1 MSAQD
6 QKPVTEGAAFDY
18 IIVGGGTAGL
28 LLANRLSKN
37 PGHKVL
43 VIEAGGRDNWIW
55 HHVPIGYLFAIGNP
69 RADWCYK
76 TEPVPGLNNRSIGYA
91 RGKVIGGCTAINAMV
106 YMRGQVQDYD
116 TWAQM
121 GLTGWGW
128 DDVLPYF
135 LKHEDHEG
143 GKSDMHGK
151 PIHGAGGEWR
161 VENARV
167 RWPLIEAVAAAGEQ
181 VGIPRVA
188 DFNLGSNEGSGYFQV
203 NQKKGRR
210 WSTASAFLKPVLEQR
225 RNITLLLQ
233 AQVEKIEFDTAT
245 ASGRPRAV
253 SVVVSDE
260 SGRRRFTAAREIIL
274 SAGAI
279 NSPQL
284 LQLSGIG
291 PAGLLKDHGI
301 DVLLDLPGVG
311 ENLQDHLQLRMI
323 YKVKG
328 LKTINETG
336 WLGKGL
342 MGLDYMLRRRGP
354 LTMAPSTFGMFT
366 RSSPEHDTPNVEFHI
381 QPLSLDAFGAPLH
394 SFPAFT
400 ASICNLRPTS
410 RGHVR
415 IKSADPRQAPA
426 IQPNYLSTEDDMRV
440 AVDSLKLTR
449 RLVAAPALAKYHPE
463 EYLPGAEI
471 RTEEDMRV
479 AAGQIGATIFHPVA
493 TAKMGVDSDPMAVL
507 DGRLRV
513 RGVDG
518 LRVIDASAMPLIT
531 SGNTASPTL
540 MIAEKGAEFILED
553 ARGS

>member
-6 QKPVTEGAAFDY
+6 EKPISEGVAFDY

-28 LLANRLSKN
+28 LLANRLSKDPKN
-37 PGHKVL
+37 KVL

-135 LKHEDHEG
+135 LRHEDHEN
-143 GKSDMHGK
+143 GKSDMHN
-151 PIHGAGGEWR
+151 AGGEWR

-167 RWPLIEAVAAAGEQ
+167 RWPLMEAVAEAGTQ
-181 VGIPRVA
+181 IGIPRVA
-188 DFNLGSNEGSGYFQV
+188 DFNLGNNEGSGYFQV
-203 NQKKGRR
+203 NQKKGMR
-210 WSTASAFLKPVLEQR
+210 WSTSSAFLKPVIDQR
-225 RNITLLLQ
+225 SNIGLLLK
-233 AQVEKIEFDTAT
+233 AHVEKIEFDTAT
-245 ASGRPRAV
+245 DTGRPRAK
-253 SVVVSDE
+253 SVIVSDDFE
-260 SGRRRFTAAREIIL
+260 RKRFTARREIIL

-279 NSPQL
+279 NSPQI

-291 PAGLLKDHGI
+291 PAALLKQHGI
-301 DVLLDLPGVG
+301 DVVQDAPGVG
-311 ENLQDHLQLRMI
+311 ENLQDHLQLRLI

-328 LKTINETG
+328 LKTINEMG
-336 WLGKGL
+336 WFGKGL
-342 MGLDYMLRRRGP
+342 MGLNYMLRRRGP

-366 RSSPEHDTPNVEFHI
+366 RSSPEHATPNVEFHI
-381 QPLSLDAFGAPLH
+381 QPLSLDAFGSPLH
-394 SFPAFT
+394 GFPAFT

-415 IKSADPRQAPA
+415 IKSRDPLQAPA

-449 RLVAAPALAKYHPE
+449 RLAAAPALAKYHPE
-463 EYLPGAEI
+463 EYLPGADIQSEA
-471 RTEEDMRV
+471 DMRV

-507 DGRLRV
+507 DGRLKV

-553 ARGS
+553 NRG

>member
-1 MSAQD
+1 MSAQE
-6 QKPVTEGAAFDY
+6 QKTITEGAAFDY

-28 LLANRLSKN
+28 LLANRLSRDPN
-37 PGHKVL
+37 NKVL

-121 GLTGWGW
+121 GLAGWGW
-128 DDVLPYF
+128 EDVLPYF
-135 LKHEDHEG
+135 LKHEDHEN
-143 GKSDMHGK
+143 GKAEAGGK
-151 PIHGAGGEWR
+151 PIHNAGGEWR

-167 RWPLIEAVAAAGEQ
+167 RWPLMEAVAEAGAQ
-181 VGIPRVA
+181 IGIPRVS
-188 DFNLGSNEGSGYFQV
+188 DFNRGSNEGSGYFQV
-203 NQKKGRR
+203 NQKKGMR
-210 WSTASAFLKPVLEQR
+210 WSAASAFLKPVIDSR
-225 RNITLLLQ
+225 RNITLLLK
-233 AQVEKIEFDTAT
+233 AQVEKVEFGTAT
-245 ASGRPRAV
+245 ETGRPRAK
-253 SVVVSDE
+253 SVIVSDE
-260 SGRRRFTAAREIIL
+260 SGRRRFTAQREIIL

-291 PAGLLKDHGI
+291 PADLLKQHGI
-301 DVLLDLPGVG
+301 DVVHDLPGVG

-328 LKTINETG
+328 LKTINEMG
-336 WLGKGL
+336 WFGKGL

-366 RSSPEHDTPNVEFHI
+366 RSSPEHETPNVEFHI
-381 QPLSLDAFGAPLH
+381 QPLSLDAFGSPLH

-415 IKSADPRQAPA
+415 IKSRDPLQPPA

-449 RLVAAPALAKYHPE
+449 RLVAAPALAKYGPE
-463 EYLPGAEI
+463 EYLPGADI
-471 RTEEDMRV
+471 RSEEDMRV
-479 AAGQIGATIFHPVA
+479 AAGQIGATIFHPVS
-493 TAKMGVDSDPMAVL
+493 TAKMGVESDPMAVL
-507 DGRLRV
+507 DGRLKV

-553 ARGS
+553 NRG

>member
-1 MSAQD
+1 MAMSAQD
-6 QKPVTEGAAFDY
+6 EKPITEGVPFEY

-28 LLANRLSKN
+28 LLANRLSRN
-37 PGHKVL
+37 PKIKVL

-55 HHVPIGYLFAIGNP
+55 HHIPIGYLFAIGNP

-121 GLTGWGW
+121 GLSGWGW

-135 LKHEDHEG
+135 LKHEDHES
-143 GKSDMHGK
+143 GKSDMHGS
-151 PIHGAGGEWR
+151 GGEWR

-167 RWPLIEAVAAAGEQ
+167 RWPLIEAVAEAGAQ
-181 VGIPRVA
+181 IGIPRVA
-188 DFNLGSNEGSGYFQV
+188 DFNLGTNEGSGYFQV
-203 NQKKGRR
+203 NQKKGMR
-210 WSTASAFLKPVLEQR
+210 WSAASAFLKPVLEQR
-225 RNITLLLQ
+225 SNITLLLK
-233 AQVEKIEFDTAT
+233 AHVEKIEFDTST
-245 ASGRPRAV
+245 GNGRPRATAV
-253 SVVVSDE
+253 IVSDE
-260 SGRRRFTAAREIIL
+260 SGRRRHTAAREIIL

-279 NSPQL
+279 NSPQI

-291 PAGLLKDHGI
+291 PGELLKSHGI
-301 DVLLDLPGVG
+301 DVVHHAPGVG
-311 ENLQDHLQLRMI
+311 ENLQDHLQLRTI
-323 YKVKG
+323 YKVTG

-336 WLGKGL
+336 WFGKGL

-366 RSSPEHDTPNVEFHI
+366 RSSDEHATPNVEYHI
-381 QPLSLDAFGAPLH
+381 QPLSLDAFGSPLH

-400 ASICNLRPTS
+400 ASVCNLRPTS

-415 IKSADPRQAPA
+415 IRSRDPHEAPA
-426 IQPNYLSTEDDMRV
+426 IQPNYLSTEDDIRV

-449 RLVAAPALAKYHPE
+449 RLVAAPALAKYQPE

-471 RTEEDMRV
+471 NTEEDMRV

-493 TAKMGVDSDPMAVL
+493 TAKMGIDSDPMAVL

-540 MIAEKGAEFILED
+540 MIAEKGAEFILQD
-553 ARGS
+553 AQG

>member
-6 QKPVTEGAAFDY
+6 EKPISEGVAFDY

-28 LLANRLSKN
+28 LLANRLSRDPKN
-37 PGHKVL
+37 KVL

-55 HHVPIGYLFAIGNP
+55 HHIPIGYLFAIGNP

-121 GLTGWGW
+121 GLAGWGW

-135 LKHEDHEG
+135 LRHEDHEN
-143 GKSDMHGK
+143 GKSDM
-151 PIHGAGGEWR
+151 HGAGGEWR

-167 RWPLIEAVAAAGEQ
+167 RWPLIEAVAEAGTQ
-181 VGIPRVA
+181 IGIPRVS
-188 DFNLGSNEGSGYFQV
+188 DFNLGNNEGSGYFQV
-203 NQKKGRR
+203 NQKKGLR
-210 WSTASAFLKPVLEQR
+210 WSAASAFLKPVIDQR
-225 RNITLLLQ
+225 GNIGLLLK
-233 AQVEKIEFDTAT
+233 AHVEKVEFETGDN
-245 ASGRPRAV
+245 GRPRAK
-253 SVVVSDE
+253 SVIVSDDFE
-260 SGRRRFTAAREIIL
+260 RKRFIARKEIIL

-279 NSPQL
+279 NSPQI

-291 PAGLLKDHGI
+291 PAGLLKEHGI
-301 DVLLDLPGVG
+301 DVVQDLPGVG

-328 LKTINETG
+328 LKTINEMG
-336 WLGKGL
+336 WFGKGL

-366 RSSPEHDTPNVEFHI
+366 RSSDEHATANVEYHI
-381 QPLSLDAFGAPLH
+381 QPLSLDAFGSPLH
-394 SFPAFT
+394 AFPAFT

-415 IKSADPRQAPA
+415 IKSRDPRQAPA
-426 IQPNYLSTEDDMRV
+426 IQPNYLSTEEDIRV

-449 RLVAAPALAKYHPE
+449 RLVQAPALAKYRPE
-463 EYLPGAEI
+463 EYLPGPDI
-471 RTEEDMRV
+471 KTEEEMRV

-540 MIAEKGAEFILED
+540 MIAEKGAEFILEEN
-553 ARGS
+553 R

>member
-1 MSAQD
+1 MAMSAQD
-6 QKPVTEGAAFDY
+6 KDITEGAAFDY

-28 LLANRLSKN
+28 LLANRLSRDPKN
-37 PGHKVL
+37 KVL

-55 HHVPIGYLFAIGNP
+55 HHIPIGYLFAIGNP

-76 TEPVPGLNNRSIGYA
+76 TEPVPGLNGRSIGYA

-135 LKHEDHEG
+135 LKHEDHEN
-143 GKSDMHGK
+143 GKTDM
-151 PIHGAGGEWR
+151 HGAGGEWR

-167 RWPLIEAVAAAGEQ
+167 RWPLIEAVAEAGEQ
-181 VGIPRVA
+181 VGIPRVS

-203 NQKKGRR
+203 NQKKGLR
-210 WSTASAFLKPVLEQR
+210 WSTASAFLKPVIDR
-225 RNITLLLQ
+225 RDNIGLLLK
-233 AQVEKIEFDTAT
+233 AHVEKIEFEAGDN
-245 ASGRPRAV
+245 GRPRAR
-253 SVVVSDE
+253 SVIVSDDFE
-260 SGRRRFTAAREIIL
+260 RKRFTARREIIL

-291 PAGLLKDHGI
+291 PAALLKKHGI
-301 DVLLDLPGVG
+301 DVVHDSPGVG
-311 ENLQDHLQLRMI
+311 ENLQDHLQLRLI

-328 LKTINETG
+328 LKTINEMG
-336 WLGKGL
+336 WFGKGL
-342 MGLDYMLRRRGP
+342 MGLDYVLRRRGP

-366 RSSPEHDTPNVEFHI
+366 RSSDAHATPNVEFHI
-381 QPLSLDAFGAPLH
+381 QPLSLDAFGSPLH

-415 IKSADPRQAPA
+415 IKSRDPRQAPA
-426 IQPNYLSTEDDMRV
+426 IQPNYLSTEDDIRV

-449 RLVAAPALAKYHPE
+449 RLVQAPALAKYSPE
-463 EYLPGAEI
+463 EYLPGPQVQS
-471 RTEEDMRV
+471 EEEMRH
-479 AAGQIGATIFHPVA
+479 AAGQVGATIFHPVA
-493 TAKMGVDSDPMAVL
+493 TAKMGIDSDPMAVL

-540 MIAEKGAEFILED
+540 MIAEKGAEFILQD
-553 ARGS
+553 NA

>member
-1 MSAQD
+1 MSALE
-6 QKPVTEGAAFDY
+6 QKTITEGAAFDY

-28 LLANRLSKN
+28 LLANRLSRDPN
-37 PGHKVL
+37 NKVL

-121 GLTGWGW
+121 GLAGWGW

-135 LKHEDHEG
+135 LKHEDHEN
-143 GKSDMHGK
+143 GKADLDGR
-151 PIHGAGGEWR
+151 PIHNAGGEWR

-167 RWPLIEAVAAAGEQ
+167 RWPLMEAVAEAGEQ
-181 VGIPRVA
+181 IGIPRVS
-188 DFNLGSNEGSGYFQV
+188 DFNRGSNEGSGYFQV
-203 NQKKGRR
+203 NQKKGLR
-210 WSTASAFLKPVLEQR
+210 WSAASAFLKPVIDQR
-225 RNITLLLQ
+225 SNIGLLLK
-233 AQVEKIEFDTAT
+233 AHVEKIEFDTAT
-245 ASGRPRAV
+245 DTGRPRAK
-253 SVVVSDE
+253 SVIVSDDFE
-260 SGRRRFTAAREIIL
+260 RKRFTARREIIL

-279 NSPQL
+279 NSPQI

-291 PAGLLKDHGI
+291 PADLLKSHGI
-301 DVLLDLPGVG
+301 DVIHDSPGVG

-336 WLGKGL
+336 WFGKGL
-342 MGLDYMLRRRGP
+342 MGLDYLLRRRGP

-366 RSSPEHDTPNVEFHI
+366 RSAPEHETPNVEFHI
-381 QPLSLDAFGAPLH
+381 QPLSLDAFGSPLH

-415 IKSADPRQAPA
+415 IKSRDPLQPPA

-449 RLVAAPALAKYHPE
+449 RLVAAPALAKYQPE
-463 EYLPGAEI
+463 EYLPGADI
-471 RTEEDMRV
+471 RSEADMRV
-479 AAGQIGATIFHPVA
+479 AAGQIGATIFHPVS
-493 TAKMGVDSDPMAVL
+493 TARMGVESDPMAVL

-540 MIAEKGAEFILED
+540 MIAEKGAEFILEEN
-553 ARGS
+553 RG

>member
-28 LLANRLSKN
+28 LLANRLSRDPN
-37 PGHKVL
+37 NKVL

-55 HHVPIGYLFAIGNP
+55 HHIPIGYLFAIGNP

-121 GLTGWGW
+121 GLSGWGW

-135 LKHEDHEG
+135 LKHEDHEN
-143 GKSDMHGK
+143 GKSDMHGS
-151 PIHGAGGEWR
+151 GGEWR

-167 RWPLIEAVAAAGEQ
+167 RWPLIEAVAEAGTQ
-181 VGIPRVA
+181 IGIPRVA
-188 DFNLGSNEGSGYFQV
+188 DFNLGTNEGSGYFQV
-203 NQKKGRR
+203 NQKKGLR
-210 WSTASAFLKPVLEQR
+210 WSAASAFLKPVIAQR
-225 RNITLLLQ
+225 SNITLLLK
-233 AQVEKIEFDTAT
+233 AHVEKIEFDTAT
-245 ASGRPRAV
+245 GSGRPRAR
-253 SVVVSDE
+253 SVMVSDE
-260 SGRRRFTAAREIIL
+260 TGRRRFTARNEIIL

-279 NSPQL
+279 NSPQI

-291 PAGLLKDHGI
+291 PAALLKEHGI
-301 DVLLDLPGVG
+301 DVVHDLPGVG

-336 WLGKGL
+336 WFGKGL

-366 RSSPEHDTPNVEFHI
+366 KSSADHATPNIEYHI
-381 QPLSLDAFGAPLH
+381 QPLSLDAFGSPLH
-394 SFPAFT
+394 AFPAFT
-400 ASICNLRPTS
+400 ASVCNLRPTS

-415 IKSADPRQAPA
+415 ITSRDPRQAPA
-426 IQPNYLSTEDDMRV
+426 IQPNYLSTEDDIRV

-463 EYLPGAEI
+463 EYLPGPQVQS
-471 RTEEDMRV
+471 EDEMRV

-507 DGRLRV
+507 DGRLKV

-540 MIAEKGAEFILED
+540 MIAEKGAEFIFQD
-553 ARGS
+553 NR

>member
-1 MSAQD
+1 MFVEMNSAGQ
-6 QKPVTEGAAFDY
+6 FDY
-18 IIVGGGTAGL
+18 IIVGGGTAGC
-28 LLANRLSKN
+28 LLANRLSKD
-37 PGHKVL
+37 PRQSVL
-43 VIEAGGRDNWIW
+43 VLEAGGRDDWIW
-55 HHVPIGYLFAIGNP
+55 FHIPIGYLFAIGNP

-76 TEPVPGLNNRSIGYA
+76 TEPVPGLNGRSIGYA

-121 GLTGWGW
+121 GLSGWGW

-135 LKHEDHEG
+135 LKHEDHELG
-143 GKSDMHGK
+143 QSDLHGK

-167 RWPLIEAVAAAGEQ
+167 RWPLIEAVAQAGAEI
-181 VGIPRVA
+181 GIPRVT
-188 DFNLGSNEGSGYFQV
+188 DFNLGNNEGSGYFQV
-203 NQKKGRR
+203 NQKKGLR
-210 WSTASAFLKPVLEQR
+210 WSAATGFLKPVIDARANLS
-225 RNITLLLQ
+225 LHGKV
-233 AQVEKIEFDTAT
+233 QVERILFETGKSGD
-245 ASGRPRAV
+245 GRPRACG
-253 SVVVSDE
+253 VVYRE
-260 SGRRRFTAAREIIL
+260 GRTGQRFTAKAKREVIL

-291 PAGLLKDHGI
+291 PAELLKQHGI
-301 DVLLDLPGVG
+301 DVLHHLPGVG

-323 YKVKG
+323 YKVRG
-328 LKTINETG
+328 LKTINESG

-366 RSSPEHDTPNVEFHI
+366 RSSPEHAAPNVEFHI
-381 QPLSLDAFGAPLH
+381 QPLSLDAFGSPLH

-415 IKSADPRQAPA
+415 IKSADPLAAPA
-426 IQPNYLSTEDDMRV
+426 IQPNYLSTEADMQV

-449 RLVAAPALAKYHPE
+449 RLVQAPALAKYQPE
-463 EYLPGAEI
+463 EYLPGADI
-471 RTEEDMRV
+471 RTEEEMRV
-479 AAGQIGATIFHPVA
+479 AAGQVGATIFHPVS

-507 DGRLRV
+507 DARLKV

-540 MIAEKGAEFILED
+540 MIAEKGAEFILQD
-553 ARGS
+553 ARG

>member
-1 MSAQD
+1 MASAAQD
-6 QKPVTEGAAFDY
+6 ITEGATFDY
-18 IIVGGGTAGL
+18 IIIGGGTAGT
-28 LLANRLSKN
+28 LLANRLSKDPKN
-37 PGHKVL
+37 KVL
-43 VIEAGGRDNWIW
+43 LIEAGGRDNWIW
-55 HHVPIGYLFAIGNP
+55 HHIPIGYLFAIGNP

-121 GLTGWGW
+121 GLSGWGW

-135 LKHEDHEG
+135 KKHEDFHG
-143 GKSDMHGK
+143 GASEM
-151 PIHGAGGEWR
+151 HGAGGEWR
-161 VENARV
+161 VEKARV
-167 RWPLIEAVAAAGEQ
+167 RWDLLDAVADAGEQ
-181 VGIPRVA
+181 IGIPKTE

-203 NQKKGRR
+203 NQKKGLR
-210 WSTASAFLKPVLEQR
+210 WSAASAFLRPVIDTR
-225 RNITLLLQ
+225 GNIGLLLR
-233 AQVEKIEFDTAT
+233 AHVEKIEFETAT
-245 ASGRPRAV
+245 DSGRPRAV
-253 SVVVSDE
+253 AVIASDDFE
-260 SGRRRFTAAREIIL
+260 RKRFRARKEIIL
-274 SAGAI
+274 AAGAI
-279 NSPQL
+279 NSPQI

-301 DVLLDLPGVG
+301 AVLQDAPGVG
-311 ENLQDHLQLRMI
+311 ENLQDHLQLRLI
-323 YKVKG
+323 YKVRNAR
-328 LKTINETG
+328 TINEAG
-336 WLGKGL
+336 LFGKAL
-342 MGLDYMLRRRGP
+342 MGLDYVLRRRGA

-366 RSSPEHDTPNVEFHI
+366 RSSPEHETPNVEFHI
-381 QPLSLDAFGAPLH
+381 QPLSLDAFGSPLH
-394 SFPAFT
+394 AFPAFT

-415 IKSADPRQAPA
+415 IKSADPHAAPA
-426 IQPNYLSTEDDMRV
+426 IQPNYLATEADMQV

-449 RLVAAPALAKYHPE
+449 RLAAAPALSRYSPE
-463 EYLPGAEI
+463 EYLPGADI
-471 RTEEDMRV
+471 RTEADMRV

-518 LRVIDASAMPLIT
+518 LRVIDASAMPLIP

-540 MIAEKGAEFILED
+540 MIAEKGAEMVLAD
-553 ARGS
+553 NR

>member
-6 QKPVTEGAAFDY
+6 EKPITEGAPFDY

-28 LLANRLSKN
+28 LLANRLSRNPKN
-37 PGHKVL
+37 KVL
-43 VIEAGGRDNWIW
+43 IIEAGGRDNWIW
-55 HHVPIGYLFAIGNP
+55 HHIPIGYLFAIGNP

-121 GLTGWGW
+121 GLSGWGW

-135 LKHEDHEG
+135 LRHEDHEL
-143 GKSDMHGK
+143 GKSEMHN
-151 PIHGAGGEWR
+151 AGGEWR

-167 RWPLIEAVAAAGEQ
+167 RWPLIDAVAEAGEQ
-181 VGIPRVA
+181 IGIPRVT
-188 DFNLGSNEGSGYFQV
+188 DFNLGNNEGSGYFQV
-203 NQKKGRR
+203 NQKKGMR
-210 WSTASAFLKPVLEQR
+210 WSSASAFLKPVIDQR
-225 RNITLLLQ
+225 GNIALLLK
-233 AQVEKIEFDTAT
+233 AHVEKIEFETSTD
-245 ASGRPRAV
+245 SGRPRAR
-253 SVVVSDE
+253 SVIVSDDFE
-260 SGRRRFTAAREIIL
+260 RKRFTARNEIIL

-279 NSPQL
+279 NSPQI

-291 PAGLLKDHGI
+291 PAELLKSHGI
-301 DVLLDLPGVG
+301 DVVHHSPGVG
-311 ENLQDHLQLRMI
+311 ENLQDHLQLRTI

-328 LKTINETG
+328 LKTINEMG
-336 WLGKGL
+336 WFGKGL

-366 RSSPEHDTPNVEFHI
+366 KSSDEHATPNVEFHI
-381 QPLSLDAFGAPLH
+381 QPLSLDAFGSPLH

-400 ASICNLRPTS
+400 ASVCNLRPTS

-415 IKSADPRQAPA
+415 IKSTDPLQAPA

-449 RLVAAPALAKYHPE
+449 RLVQAPALAKYQPE
-463 EYLPGAEI
+463 EYLPGADI
-471 RTEEDMRV
+471 QTEEDMRV
-479 AAGQIGATIFHPVA
+479 AAGQIGATIFHPVS

-507 DGRLRV
+507 DGRLKV

-540 MIAEKGAEFILED
+540 MIAEKGAEFILQEN
-553 ARGS
+553 RG

>member
-37 PGHKVL
+37 PAHKVL

-55 HHVPIGYLFAIGNP
+55 HHIPIGYLFAIGNP

-76 TEPVPGLNNRSIGYA
+76 TEPVPGLNGRSIGYA

-121 GLTGWGW
+121 GLSGWGW

-135 LKHEDHEG
+135 LKHEDHES
-143 GKSDMHGK
+143 GKSAMHN
-151 PIHGAGGEWR
+151 AGGEWR

-181 VGIPRVA
+181 VGIPRVS

-203 NQKKGRR
+203 NQKKGMR
-210 WSTASAFLKPVLEQR
+210 WSAASAFLKPVIDQR
-225 RNITLLLQ
+225 SNIELRLK
-233 AQVEKIEFDTAT
+233 AQVEKIEFDTSST
-245 ASGRPRAV
+245 ASGRPRAT
-253 SVVVSDE
+253 SVIVSDE
-260 SGRRRFTAAREIIL
+260 SGRRRYVARREIIL

-291 PAGLLKDHGI
+291 PAELLQEYGI
-301 DVLLDLPGVG
+301 DVVHHSPGVG
-311 ENLQDHLQLRMI
+311 ENLQDHLQLRLI

-336 WLGKGL
+336 WFGKGL
-342 MGLDYMLRRRGP
+342 MGLDYVLRRRGP

-366 RSSPEHDTPNVEFHI
+366 RSSDEHATPNIEYHI
-381 QPLSLDAFGAPLH
+381 QPLSLDAFGSPLH

-400 ASICNLRPTS
+400 ASVCNLRPTS

-415 IKSADPRQAPA
+415 IRSRDPRQAPA
-426 IQPNYLSTEDDMRV
+426 IQPNYLSTEEDIRV

-449 RLVAAPALAKYHPE
+449 RLVAAPALAKYQPR
-463 EYLPGAEI
+463 EYLPGADIQSED
-471 RTEEDMRV
+471 DMRV

-493 TAKMGVDSDPMAVL
+493 TAKMGIDSDPMAVL

-540 MIAEKGAEFILED
+540 MIAEKGAEFILQD
-553 ARGS
+553 AKG